1 MLLKSLELQGFK
13 SFPDKTK
20 LTFNKGLTAVVGPNG
35 SGKSNISDAVRW
47 VLGEQ
52 SNKTLRGDKMEDVI
66 FLGTQT
72 RKSQGFAEVTLT
84 LDNASRAL
92 AVDSDEVSLARKYY
106 RSGESEYMINGASV
120 RLKDINELLM
130 DTGLGKD
137 GYSIIGQG
145 KIAEIVGAKSN
156 ERREIFEE
164 AAGIT
169 KFRYRKNESEKRLKQ
184 AEENLIRLRDILAEL
199 EARVEPLR
207 IQSEK
212 AKKFLEY
219 AEQKKI
225 LEITLWIKNL
235 DKSKKNLSDQEDKIT
250 ACKVEYDRYSDEI
263 EQLEQQINDTY
274 SAMQKC
280 AADIDD
286 FRREQSEIEA
296 QISERNSQ
304 IAVYNNDIGHLR
316 NNIAQAE
323 ESIASI
329 KMSEE
334 DAEHEIQDKQK
345 KTEECRNHI
354 LQIAATIEKTEQE
367 LLRLSAI
374 NDDFETSIVQLNEKL
389 NVAALEQTE
398 VQFKRNNAERI
409 IQENEQSIDMVQ
421 NNIEMKK
428 AELLK
433 AQEDYQENQVSFVRI
448 EERERQL
455 HNSIK
460 GYELKR
466 DSKAKKQAE
475 TEQLFHQLD
484 LKIKEKLQKSKLLKD
499 LEQNLEGYA
508 YSVKTVLK
516 QAKAGAFRGVFGTV
530 SQIIEVDAAYSV
542 AIETALGGAMQNLVC
557 DNENTA
563 KSAIRMLKDQNGGR
577 ATFLPLTSVKGT
589 ELSENGLK
597 ACDGFIA
604 LGSELIKA
612 DPKYDGVIKSL
623 LGRIAVVEDLDV
635 AVNIAKQYHY
645 RFKIVTL
652 DGQVINA
659 GGSLTGGSQN
669 KTSGLLSRKNDIAQ
683 LEEEASELTRQKAET
698 EEKLSELTAEVNKLN
713 AEINAILSELQT
725 LSEDKIRFEGDQK
738 RLEHIIAEDQKQ
750 LSDVDTEIKR
760 MTAKNAELT
769 EQISGYERRLQELSD
784 DIQKANAKLEENS
797 GFRDELSN
805 KRNELADELSECR
818 IEKAEYEKDI
828 ESLENAISDII
839 NRRKN
844 TKEQLTR
851 HENAIDE
858 LRRQIAYN
866 QEQIQSCESTAQS
879 HRAEIET
886 IDSKISEYNKKRNE
900 LDKTTTELRASEKE
914 MSGKQAGV
922 SQELARL
929 EERKISIQKDYDD
942 IISKMWE
949 EYQLTR
955 SEAMGLAIEIDN
967 LIAAQRDLNEIKSKI
982 KNLGSVNVGAIEEYK
997 EVSERYTFMKNQID
1011 DVEESKSELTSLIS
1025 DLTEKMENIFAESFQ
1040 KINEHFGKIFV
1051 ELFGG
1056 GKAELLLTEP
1066 ENVLESGI
1074 EIKVQPPGK
1083 IIKNLAALSGGE
1095 QSFIAIAIYFAILKV
1110 RPSPFC
1116 ILDEIEAALDD
1127 VNVVK
1132 YANYL
1137 RLMSDNTQ
1145 FILITH
1151 RRGSMEE
1158 ADVLYGVTMQ
1168 EQGVSKLLTLRV
1180 SEVEEQLGMKNIS

>member
-84 LDNASRAL
+84 LDNASRSL
-92 AVDSDEVSLARKYY
+92 AVDSDEVSLTRKYY
-106 RSGESEYMINGASV
+106 RSGESEYLINGASV

-145 KIAEIVGAKSN
+145 RIAEIVGAKSN

-184 AEENLIRLRDILAEL
+184 AEENLIRLRDILSEL
-199 EARVEPLR
+199 ESRVEPLR

-219 AEQKKI
+219 AERKKV
-225 LEITLWIKNL
+225 LEITLWLKNL
-235 DKSKKNLSDQEDKIT
+235 DKSKKNMSEQEDKIT
-250 ACKVEYDRYSDEI
+250 SCKLEYDRYSEEI
-263 EQLEQQINDTY
+263 EQLEQQIGDAY

-280 AADIDD
+280 VADIDD
-286 FRREQSEIEA
+286 FRREQSEVEG
-296 QISERNSQ
+296 QMSDQNRQ
-304 IAVYNNDIGHLR
+304 IAVYHNDIGHWQS
-316 NNIAQAE
+316 NIAQAE
-323 ESIASI
+323 KDMASV

-334 DAEHEIQDKQK
+334 DAEREILEKQQ
-345 KTEECRNHI
+345 KTEECRERI
-354 LQIAATIEKTEQE
+354 RQIAATIAQTEQE

-374 NDDFETSIVQLNEKL
+374 SDDCETNAAQLNEKL
-389 NVAALEQTE
+389 NALLLEQNE
-398 VQFKRNNAERI
+398 VQFKKDNAERTI
-409 IQENEQSIDMVQ
+409 RENEQSIDMVQ
-421 NNIEMKK
+421 NNIELKK
-428 AELLK
+428 AELAK
-433 AQEDYQENQVSFVRI
+433 AEQDYRENQISFTHI
-448 EERERQL
+448 AEREQQL

-466 DSKAKKQAE
+466 DSRVKKQSE
-475 TEQLFHQLD
+475 TEQTFRQLD
-484 LKIKEKLQKSKLLKD
+484 LKVKEKLQKSKLLKD

-508 YSVKTVLK
+508 YSVKAVLK
-516 QAKAGAFRGVFGTV
+516 QAKAGALRGVFGTV
-530 SQIIEVDAAYSV
+530 SQIIDVDAAYSV

-577 ATFLPLTSVKGT
+577 ATFLPLTSVRGT

-597 ACDGFIA
+597 SCDGFIA
-604 LGSELIKA
+604 LGSELVKA
-612 DPKYDGVIKSL
+612 DPKYDGIIKSL

-645 RFKIVTL
+645 RFKLVTL

-683 LEEEASELTRQKAET
+683 LEKEAADLTRQKAEA

-713 AEINAILSELQT
+713 AEINAVLSELQT

-738 RLEHIIAEDQKQ
+738 RLEHIISEDQRQ
-750 LSDVDTEIKR
+750 LSDVDAEINR
-760 MTAKNAELT
+760 MTEKNAELT
-769 EQISGYERRLQELSD
+769 AQIAEYEKRLQTLSEQLQEANDSLAKSNDRRDDLSNQRKTLSD
-784 DIQKANAKLEENS
+784 AI
-797 GFRDELSN
+797 
-805 KRNELADELSECR
+805 ADSR
-818 IEKAEYEKDI
+818 IEKAGCEKDI
-828 ESLENAISDII
+828 ESLENAVSDII

-844 TKEQLTR
+844 AKEQLTR
-851 HENAIDE
+851 YQDE
-858 LRRQIAYN
+858 IASLH
-866 QEQIQSCESTAQS
+866 QKIADIQLQIQACTENTQAYKE
-879 HRAEIET
+879 EIAKL
-886 IDSKISEYNKKRNE
+886 DGRISEYNAKRNDLE
-900 LDKTTTELRASEKE
+900 QMSHKLRESEKE
-914 MSGKQAGV
+914 KSGKQASV

-929 EERKISIQKDYDD
+929 EERKISIQKEYDD

-955 SEAMGLAIEIDN
+955 SEAMGIAVEIDN
-967 LIAAQRDLNEIKSKI
+967 LITAQRDLNEIKSKI
-982 KNLGSVNVGAIEEYK
+982 KGLGSVNVGAIEEYQ
-997 EVSERYTFMKNQID
+997 EVSQRYTFMKNQIE
-1011 DVEESKSELTSLIS
+1011 DVEESKSELTALIS
-1025 DLTEKMENIFAESFQ
+1025 DLTEKMESIFAESFQ

-1066 ENVLESGI
+1066 NNVLESGI

>member
-66 FLGTQT
+66 FIGTQT

-84 LDNASRAL
+84 LDNTSRTL
-92 AVDSDEVSLARKYY
+92 AVDSDEVSLTRKYY

-145 KIAEIVGAKSN
+145 KIAEIVGAKSS

-169 KFRYRKNESEKRLKQ
+169 KFRYRKNESEKRLQQ

-219 AEQKKI
+219 SEQKKI

-235 DKSKKNLSDQEDKIT
+235 DKSKKNLSEKEDKIT
-250 ACKVEYDRYSDEI
+250 ACKVEYDRYNDEI
-263 EQLEQQINDTY
+263 EQTEKQISDTY

-286 FRREQSEIEA
+286 FRREQSEIES
-296 QISERNSQ
+296 QIAEQNSQ
-304 IAVYNNDIGHLR
+304 IAVLNNDIGHLQS
-316 NNIAQAE
+316 NIAQAE

-334 DAEHEIQDKQK
+334 DAEKEIQDKQNK
-345 KTEECRNHI
+345 IEECRASI
-354 LQIAATIEKTEQE
+354 LQIEANLEKTEQE

-374 NDDFETSIVQLNEKL
+374 HDDFETGIAALNEKL
-389 NVAALEQTE
+389 NRAALEQTE
-398 VQFKRNNAERI
+398 VQMNKNNAERI
-409 IQENEQSIDMVQ
+409 IAENEQSIDMVQ
-421 NNIEMKK
+421 NNIELKK
-428 AELLK
+428 AELAR
-433 AQEDYQENQVSFVRI
+433 AQEDYRENQISFTRI
-448 EERERQL
+448 EEREQQL
-455 HNSIK
+455 RNSIK

-466 DSKAKKQAE
+466 DSRAKKQAE
-475 TEQLFHQLD
+475 TEQQFHQLD
-484 LKIKEKLQKSKLLKD
+484 LQVKEKLQKAKLLKD

-516 QAKAGAFRGVFGTV
+516 QAKAGVFRGVFGTV
-530 SQIIEVDAAYSV
+530 SQIIEVDSAYSV
-542 AIETALGGAMQNLVC
+542 AIETVLGGAMQNLVC

-563 KSAIRMLKDQNGGR
+563 KSAIRMLKEQNGGR
-577 ATFLPLTSVKGT
+577 ATFLPLTSVKGN
-589 ELSENGLK
+589 ELTENGLSS
-597 ACDGFIA
+597 CEGFIA

-683 LEEEASELTRQKAET
+683 LEEEASELAQQKLQT
-698 EEKLSELTAEVNKLN
+698 GEKLNELTAEVNKLN

-725 LSEDKIRFEGDQK
+725 LAEDKIRFEGDQK
-738 RLEHIIAEDQKQ
+738 RLEHIISEDEKQ
-750 LSDVDTEIKR
+750 LADVDAEIKR
-760 MTAKNAELT
+760 MTDKNTELS
-769 EQISGYERRLQELSD
+769 EKISEYARRLQDLSD
-784 DIQKANAKLEENS
+784 EMKTANEQLQENS
-797 GFRDELSN
+797 GLRDDLSKQRSELTDVIS
-805 KRNELADELSECR
+805 DCR
-818 IEKAEYEKDI
+818 IEKTEYEKDI
-828 ESLENAISDII
+828 ESLETAISDIV

-844 TKEQLTR
+844 AKEQLAKY
-851 HENAIDE
+851 ENTIDD
-858 LRRQIAYN
+858 LHRQIADN
-866 QEQIQSCESTAQS
+866 REKMTACENAAKS
-879 HRAEIET
+879 HKSEIEA
-886 IDSKISEYNKKRNE
+886 IDSKISEYNAKRNT
-900 LDKTTTELRASEKE
+900 LDQETTTLRNAEKAL
-914 MSGKQAGV
+914 SAKQAGV

-929 EERKISIQKDYDD
+929 EERKISIQKEYDD
-942 IISKMWE
+942 IIAKMWE

-955 SEAMGLAIEIDN
+955 SEAMSMAIEIDN
-967 LIAAQRDLNEIKSKI
+967 LITAQRDLNDIKSKI

-997 EVSERYTFMKNQID
+997 EVSERYHFMKNQID
-1011 DVEESKSELTSLIS
+1011 DVEESKSELTALIS
-1025 DLTEKMENIFAESFQ
+1025 DLTEKMENIFSESFQ

-1056 GKAELLLTEP
+1056 GKGELLLTDP